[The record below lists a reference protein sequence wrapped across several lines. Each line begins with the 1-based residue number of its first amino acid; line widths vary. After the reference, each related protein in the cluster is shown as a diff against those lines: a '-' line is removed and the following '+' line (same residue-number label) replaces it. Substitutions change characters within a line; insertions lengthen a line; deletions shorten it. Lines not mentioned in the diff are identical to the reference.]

1 MPECLINDPVFSMTP
16 QLKLQ
21 HLLTILTP
29 SPEAALFSLYDKK
42 GILGEGEG
50 SFELP
55 SIVTRLRTQKPEQFA
70 EDIRDNTVDI
80 LIDIV
85 KDIQASGVD
94 FNTTFTPASQRNLLQ
109 IMAQTSNYPLL
120 LQRLIEELGLDPN
133 IKDRNNNT
141 LLHLA
146 ATSQK
151 NPACFDVLKRCLCNK
166 TKESPKTI
174 LNGRNKQNETPMY
187 LAFLEK
193 NDALFNHL
201 CLSNAPIG
209 SDTAIEELLQICVN
223 YGSDRGFQTLRLL
236 LDNQILF
243 SADDVHSP
251 KTHIAQSA
259 LIHAITDRNEDI
271 AVLLI
276 NHYIELYNE
285 ASIYCPHDPKT
296 QEILQRQSID
306 FLNSTSFRENPLHT
320 AIQMSALRAV
330 QALVSNPTLIDFS
343 IAFEN
348 MNYLQ
353 HAKKIGHPEILA
365 SIQAVIATLPRMA
378 FPEIQALCEKVI
390 SNDSSSSMAIIAHNG
405 GDKTQALALLGNI
418 CQDLADRGLTEDQI
432 KGMATD
438 GKTKRFVEQALAIPG
453 LRSEQASTLIVR
465 QMRGDLF
472 FAQQLALESGGVLT
486 EYDSDPRATQ
496 RECIYV
502 LSDEAL
508 LQGKRVS
515 SVTFNFRTM
524 LFTTYNSLN
533 GEPLDKDE
541 ANLYLNHTAACL
553 IDLQNEVALKAIMKV
568 YSDYGFSSI
577 VNGYT
582 LLQRAILTGNPRLS
596 EPFLSVIK
604 LGKCSLLNMHH
615 YASPEALKRLM
626 PGKIPHHFRGKDG
639 YVLFGTGIYYVNKNL
654 DLFPI
659 ETYASDKALFSAS
672 TDQLEE
678 ADESTIK
685 LFQERDGHPPAP
697 YKMLETNPDDILTK
711 AYTEALSNTGQTAL
725 QLLLTHPAL
734 EGNIDAKRSIL
745 KQLIDARAK
754 IGVDTEA
761 LIAEDVRLNDLYRQ
775 IRRLKEDL
783 AYSVKQGETSSI
795 MRLTRFSAVI
805 QLPLKG
811 EETALD
817 LAIIKKKDYK
827 MAAELGRL
835 GATLSPR
842 SREFLLQIK
851 KTPDRY
857 EEYRP
862 ILIQFASELTDSPYD
877 YEKIAE
883 WVYEC
888 GDINAIN
895 ETTGETA
902 LHTAV
907 RKQQVDITELLLEK
921 GANPLTYNSK
931 GETVYTVALQLG
943 AFTTSLSILIA
954 QVATLSET
962 KDQKGNHLLHL
973 AVSASHFEAAILILQ
988 ERRFL
993 LELNETNNE
1002 GQTALDLARA
1012 NGDNRLASLIERKV
1026 AIPLKSSYGHGRFY
1040 PKTTAHESTGKGA
1053 ELVVYTPSA

>member
-1 MPECLINDPVFSMTP
+1 MTP
-16 QLKLQ
+16 ELKLQ

-29 SPEAALFSLYDKK
+29 NPEAALFSLYDKK

-55 SIVTRLRTQKPEQFA
+55 SIVTRLRTRKPEQFV
-70 EDIRDNTVDI
+70 EDIRDNTIDI

-94 FNTTFTPASQRNLLQ
+94 FNTTYTPTSQRNLLQ
-109 IMAQTSNYPLL
+109 ILAQTSNHPLL
-120 LQRLIEELGLDPN
+120 LQRLIEELGLDPS

-146 ATSQK
+146 AASQK
-151 NPACFDVLKRCLCNK
+151 NPACFDVLKWCLCNK
-166 TKESPKTI
+166 TKESPTAI
-174 LNGRNKQNETPMY
+174 LNGRNKQNETPLY
-187 LAFLEK
+187 LAFLGK
-193 NDALFNHL
+193 NDPIFNHL

-223 YGSDRGFQTLRLL
+223 YDADRGYQTLRLL

-251 KTHIAQSA
+251 NTHIAQSA
-259 LIHAITDRNEDI
+259 LIHAITDRKGDI

-276 NHYIELYNE
+276 NHYIELYTDAN
-285 ASIYCPHDPKT
+285 IYYPGDLKK

-320 AIQMSALRAV
+320 AIRMREHRAV

-348 MNYLQ
+348 MNYVQ
-353 HAKKIGHPEILA
+353 HAKKIGHPEILSA
-365 SIQAVIATLPRMA
+365 IQAVIATLPRMA
-378 FPEIQALCEKVI
+378 APEIQLLCEKVI
-390 SNDSSSSMAIIAHNG
+390 SSDSSSSMAIIAHNG

-438 GKTKRFVEQALAIPG
+438 GKTKHFVEQALAIPG
-453 LRSEQASTLIVR
+453 VRSEQASTLIVR

-472 FAQQLALESGGVLT
+472 FAQRLALESGGVLP

-533 GEPLDKDE
+533 GEPLEKDE
-541 ANLYLNHTAACL
+541 ASRYLNHTAACL
-553 IDLQNEVALKAIMKV
+553 IDHQNDVALKAIMSI
-568 YSDYGFSSI
+568 YSDCGFSSL

-615 YASPEALKRLM
+615 YASPDALKRLM

-639 YVLFGTGIYYVNKNL
+639 YVLFGSGIHYVDKNL
-654 DLFPI
+654 NLFPV
-659 ETYASDKALFSAS
+659 ETLTTDKALFSAS

-678 ADESTIK
+678 ATESTIK
-685 LFQERDGHPPAP
+685 LFRERNGHPPAP
-697 YKMLETNPDDILTK
+697 YKILETNPDDILTK

-725 QLLLTHPAL
+725 QLLLTHSAL
-734 EGNIDAKRSIL
+734 KDSIDAKRSIL
-745 KQLIDARAK
+745 KQLLDARAK

-761 LIAEDVRLNDLYRQ
+761 LIAEDVRLNDFYRQ
-775 IRRLKEDL
+775 IRNLKDDL
-783 AYSVKQGETSSI
+783 AYYIKQGDSLSL
-795 MRLTRFSAVI
+795 MRLTRCSAVI
-805 QLPLKG
+805 QLPLEG

-817 LAIIKKKDYK
+817 LAIIKRKDYK
-827 MAAELGRL
+827 LAAELARL

-851 KTPDRY
+851 RTPDRY

-862 ILIQFASELTDSPYD
+862 ILLQFASELTDSPYD
-877 YEKIAE
+877 YEEIAK
-883 WVYEC
+883 WVYAC
-888 GDINAIN
+888 GDINAIH

-907 RKQQVDITELLLEK
+907 RKQQVDITELLLGE

-931 GETVYTVALQLG
+931 GETVYSVALQLG
-943 AFTTSLSILIA
+943 ALTTSLSILIA
-954 QVATLSET
+954 RVATLSET
-962 KDQKGNHLLHL
+962 KDHNGNHLLHL
-973 AVSASHFEAAILILQ
+973 AVSASHFEAAVLILQ

-1012 NGDNRLASLIERKV
+1012 NGDYRLASLIERKL
-1026 AIPLKSSYGHGRFY
+1026 ATPLKSSYGHGRFY
-1040 PKTTAHESTGKGA
+1040 PKALTHESAGKGS
-1053 ELVVYTPSA
+1053 ELVVYTPSG